1 MNFQLKS
8 KKRGQKIDPMHLML
22 LVWLAVELIFGVAM
36 VQLYNKNS
44 WLLMGVLMA
53 EAAHAVSRKPVVQE
67 NCDEI
72 AE

>member
-1 MNFQLKS
+1 MQHL
-8 KKRGQKIDPMHLML
+8 HLML

-53 EAAHAVSRKPVVQE
+53 EAAHANRRSPAIQE
-67 NCDEI
+67 RRYEANE
-72 AE
+72 